1 MRQPGQCFLR
11 PKPLAFCEMPF
22 SVEMCFDVKGVAWD
36 APEIWDECD
45 TVIDVLTLLGSMWV
59 AGDVELPNTFTFL
72 ASHGRDFGI
81 TDEEVDEGTD
91 EELLQRAVEAVLE
104 LCVDNEAVTREYLE
118 AIASR
123 VRIEEVDGAT
133 DEDEEDDV

>member
-1 MRQPGQCFLR
+1 
-11 PKPLAFCEMPF
+11 MPF
-22 SVEMCFDVKGVAWD
+22 AVEICSDPKGVAWD

-45 TVIDVLTLLGSMWV
+45 TMIDVLTLLGSMWV
-59 AGDVELPNTFTFL
+59 TGDVELPNTFTFL

-81 TDEEVDEGTD
+81 TDDNYWDEP
-91 EELLQRAVEAVLE
+91 ESLRLLVVELVLE

-123 VRIEEVDGAT
+123 VRIEEVDEAADDEAT
-133 DEDEEDDV
+133 DDE